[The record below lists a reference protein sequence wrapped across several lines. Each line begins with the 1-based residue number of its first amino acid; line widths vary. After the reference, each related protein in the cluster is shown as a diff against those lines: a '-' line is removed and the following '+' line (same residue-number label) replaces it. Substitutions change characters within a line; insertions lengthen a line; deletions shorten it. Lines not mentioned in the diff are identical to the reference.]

1 MRKFLLPKIVLSM
14 FVFTTSV
21 ATVYARD
28 EMNGFGNPPDNI
40 EEENRE
46 KNQNKLQDLE
56 VNSLEEI
63 SPMSYSTEERYLSVP
78 VYAQDTDYYCGPAC
92 IQMVAM
98 QRTGSY
104 FYQNYIAD
112 NVGTTPSIGTYVFR
126 MAKGLNYWCSD
137 SFYSYETIDKTP
149 IETAVK
155 SSVNQNYPVVANVMT
170 KTLDSNYSFNSEH
183 YVVISGYRYYWAGT
197 PVYSSMN
204 EGISLYG
211 VQPWSSTFT
220 YNDPY
225 WGAQKTVPVA
235 TMRNAIKANAGYFI
249 W

>member
-40 EEENRE
+40 EEDNRE

-98 QRTGSY
+98 QRTGNY
-104 FYQNYIAD
+104 FYQNDIAD

-126 MAKGLNYWCSD
+126 D
-137 SFYSYETIDKTP
+137 R
-149 IETAVK
+149 K
-155 SSVNQNYPVVANVMT
+155 SVV
-170 KTLDSNYSFNSEH
+170 
-183 YVVISGYRYYWAGT
+183 
-197 PVYSSMN
+197 
-204 EGISLYG
+204 
-211 VQPWSSTFT
+211 
-220 YNDPY
+220 
-225 WGAQKTVPVA
+225 
-235 TMRNAIKANAGYFI
+235 
-249 W
+249 